1 MSKMPQWH
9 GGQKKRKKTGGKR
22 RAHRRKRSYEIG
34 GTAAQTAVG
43 ETKRKRSI
51 VRGGNMKLR
60 LLSCNIAN
68 VTDPS
73 TNVTKKVE
81 ITNVVRNPSN
91 VDYERRGII
100 TKGAII
106 ATPLGEAHVTSR
118 PGQDGVVNAI
128 LIKTR

>member
-34 GTAAQTAVG
+34 GTAAQTAFG
-43 ETKRKRSI
+43 ETKRKRSN
-51 VRGGNMKLR
+51 VCGGNMKLR

-128 LIKTR
+128 LMKTR

>member
-1 MSKMPQWH
+1 MPQWH

-22 RAHRRKRSYEIG
+22 RTHRRKRSYEIG

-128 LIKTR
+128 LMKPR

>member
-9 GGQKKRKKTGGKR
+9 SGQKKRKKTGGKR

-34 GTAAQTAVG
+34 GIAAQTAVG
-43 ETKRKRSI
+43 ETKRKKSN
-51 VRGGNMKLR
+51 VCGGNLKLR

-128 LIKTR
+128 LMKTR

>member
-1 MSKMPQWH
+1 MPQWH

-118 PGQDGVVNAI
+118 PGQDGVINAI

>member
-1 MSKMPQWH
+1 MPQWH
-9 GGQKKRKKTGGKR
+9 GDLKKRKKTGGRK

-51 VRGGNMKLR
+51 VCGGNMKLR
-60 LLSCNIAN
+60 LLSCNIVN

-128 LIKTR
+128 LMKAR

>member
-1 MSKMPQWH
+1 MPQWH
-9 GGQKKRKKTGGKR
+9 GGLKKRKKTGGRR

-34 GTAAQTAVG
+34 GTFTQTAIG

-51 VRGGNMKLR
+51 VRGGKLKLR

-106 ATPLGEAHVTSR
+106 ATPLGEAQVTSR

-128 LIKTR
+128 LKKTR

>member
-9 GGQKKRKKTGGKR
+9 GGLKKRKKSGGKK
-22 RAHRRKRSYEIG
+22 RAGRRKRSYEIG
-34 GTAAQTAVG
+34 STATQTAVG
-43 ETKRKRSI
+43 ETKRKRSR
-51 VRGGNMKLR
+51 VRGGKLKLR

-68 VTDPS
+68 VTDPL
-73 TNVTKKVE
+73 TNITKKVE

-128 LIKTR
+128 LKKTR

>member
-1 MSKMPQWH
+1 MPQWH
-9 GGQKKRKKTGGKR
+9 GDLKKRKKTGGKK

-34 GTAAQTAVG
+34 GEATQTAIG
-43 ETKRKRSI
+43 ETKRKVSR
-51 VRGGNMKLR
+51 VRGNDLKLR
-60 LLSCNIAN
+60 LLSCNVAN

-73 TNVTKKVE
+73 TNITKKVE
-81 ITNVVRNPSN
+81 ITNVVKNPSN

-106 ATPLGEAHVTSR
+106 TTPLGEAHVTSR

-128 LIKTR
+128 LKKTR

>member
-43 ETKRKRSI
+43 ETKRKISN
-51 VRGGNMKLR
+51 VSGGNMKLR

-81 ITNVVRNPSN
+81 ITNVIRNPSN

-100 TKGAII
+100 TKGAMI

-128 LIKTR
+128 LMKTR

>member
-1 MSKMPQWH
+1 MPQWH
-9 GGQKKRKKTGGKR
+9 GGLKKRKKTGGKR
-22 RAHRRKRSYEIG
+22 RAHRRKRRYEIG
-34 GTAAQTAVG
+34 GTSIQTAIG

-51 VRGGNMKLR
+51 VRGGKLKLR

-128 LIKTR
+128 LKKTR

>member
-1 MSKMPQWH
+1 MPQWH
-9 GGQKKRKKTGGKR
+9 GALKKRKKTGGKK
-22 RAHRRKRSYEIG
+22 RAYRRKRSYEIG
-34 GTAAQTAVG
+34 GAPTQTAIG
-43 ETKRKRSI
+43 ETKRKVSR
-51 VRGGNMKLR
+51 VRGNNRKLR
-60 LLSCNIAN
+60 LLSCNVAN

-73 TNVTKKVE
+73 TNITKKVE
-81 ITNVVRNPSN
+81 ITNVVKNPSN

-128 LIKTR
+128 LKKTR

>member
-1 MSKMPQWH
+1 MSEMPQWH
-9 GGQKKRKKTGGKR
+9 GDQKKRKKTGGKR

-34 GTAAQTAVG
+34 GAATQTAVG
-43 ETKRKRSI
+43 ETKRKRSR
-51 VRGGNMKLR
+51 VRGDNLKLR
-60 LLSCNIAN
+60 LLSCNVAN

-73 TNVTKKVE
+73 TNLTKKVE
-81 ITNVVRNPSN
+81 ITNVVKNPAN

-128 LIKTR
+128 LKKTR

>member
-1 MSKMPQWH
+1 MPEWH
-9 GGQKKRKKTGGKR
+9 GGLKKRKKTAGKR
-22 RAHRRKRSYEIG
+22 RAHRRKKSYEIG
-34 GTAAQTAVG
+34 GIAAQTAVG
-43 ETKRKRSI
+43 KTKRKRSR
-51 VRGGNMKLR
+51 VRGGNPKLR

-81 ITNVVRNPSN
+81 ITDVVRNPSN

-128 LIKTR
+128 LMKTR

>member
-1 MSKMPQWH
+1 MPQWH
-9 GGQKKRKKTGGKR
+9 GDQKKRKKTGGRKR
-22 RAHRRKRSYEIG
+22 VHRRKRSYEIG
-34 GTAAQTAVG
+34 SAAAQTAVG

-51 VRGGNMKLR
+51 VCGGNMKLR

-128 LIKTR
+128 LMKTR

>member
-1 MSKMPQWH
+1 MPQWH
-9 GGQKKRKKTGGKR
+9 GGLKKRKKTGGKR

-34 GTAAQTAVG
+34 GTATQTSVG
-43 ETKRKRSI
+43 ETKRTRSR
-51 VRGGNMKLR
+51 VRGGNLKLK

-73 TNVTKKVE
+73 TNITKKVE
-81 ITNVVRNPSN
+81 ITNVVSNPSN

-128 LIKTR
+128 LKKTR